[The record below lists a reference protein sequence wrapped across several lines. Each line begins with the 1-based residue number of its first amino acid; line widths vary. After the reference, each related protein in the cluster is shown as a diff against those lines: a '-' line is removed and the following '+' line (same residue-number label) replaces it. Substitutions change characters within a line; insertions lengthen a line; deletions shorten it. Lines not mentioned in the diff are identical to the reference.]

1 MNQQHSLWQRYRPS
15 KKAHFVGLLTMLFLL
30 TGIVPLSAPHIVG
43 ASAQASNPIK
53 HIVIMVK
60 ENRTF
65 DSMFGTFPGADGAT
79 TYTDPK
85 GKVHKLNHQPDH
97 IVFDIDHLHAA
108 YLTAYDHGKMDG
120 FSKLLGAIQN
130 INGKKVDEAD
140 SQFYQSDIPNYWQY
154 AQTFALPDHFFYP
167 IQGPS
172 FPNHLLTIA
181 ATDDDVIS
189 NPYGLGVGL
198 K

>member
-15 KKAHFVGLLTMLFLL
+15 KKAHFVGLLTILFLL

-79 TYTDPK
+79 KYTDPH
-85 GKVHKLNHQPDH
+85 GKVHPLNHQPDQL
-97 IVFDIDHLHAA
+97 FLDILH
-108 YLTAYDHGKMDG
+108 DHGA
-120 FSKLLGAIQN
+120 FLI
-130 INGKKVDEAD
+130 
-140 SQFYQSDIPNYWQY
+140 
-154 AQTFALPDHFFYP
+154 
-167 IQGPS
+167 
-172 FPNHLLTIA
+172 
-181 ATDDDVIS
+181 
-189 NPYGLGVGL
+189 
-198 K
+198 